1 MSNQRINAR
10 YENGVFRPLTPPDL
24 LLEEGAEVIMTIR
37 EHLSAKE
44 ITKLAASV
52 LEGLS
57 EEEINAMEK
66 IILSR
71 RPISNSCPI

>member
-1 MSNQRINAR
+1 MLSNRINAI
-10 YENGVFRPLTPPDL
+10 YENGVFRPLTPTELP
-24 LLEEGAEVIMTIR
+24 LEEGTEVIMTFM

-44 ITKLAASV
+44 MTRLAASV

-57 EEEINAMEK
+57 EEEVNEMEK
-66 IILSR
+66 MVLTR

>member
-10 YENGVFRPLTPPDL
+10 YENGVFRPLTSTDL
-24 LLEEGAEVIMTIR
+24 QLEEGAEVIMTFA
-37 EHLSAKE
+37 EHLPAKE
-44 ITKLAASV
+44 MTKLAASV

-57 EEEINAMEK
+57 EEEIDEMEK
-66 IILSR
+66 MVLSR